1 MYGAGENRI
10 EYRLYVRLRAADDTQ
25 DLAGRGLRVE
35 RRPQLTV
42 ARLQLREQAHVLDG
56 DHGLVGERLQQ
67 LDLLL
72 RKWFDDSSCDRD
84 RPDGSALT
92 KHRHGQDGTEHT
104 EGVDD
109 VWIVVVIRD
118 LHDRCRK
125 DASRRRTRAARSL
138 RESLADGFDFFG
150 RTAVLGGEVDQL
162 TVEPMNSRQI
172 RAAEQRRRLRDCIE
186 DRLDIRRRARDD
198 AEDITGCRLPGQ
210 RAG

>member
-25 DLAGRGLRVE
+25 DVAGRGLRVE

-84 RPDGSALT
+84 RPDGAALT

-104 EGVDD
+104 EGGDY
-109 VWIVVVIRD
+109 VWIGVVIRD
-118 LHDRCRK
+118 LHDRCLQN
-125 DASRRRTRAARSL
+125 ASRRRTRAARSL
-138 RESLADGFDFFG
+138 RERLTDGFDFFG

-162 TVEPMNSRQI
+162 TVEPVNPRQI
-172 RAAEQRRRLRDCIE
+172 RLAEQRRRPGDGIE
-186 DRLDIRRRARDD
+186 GLLHSRRRTRDNTQD
-198 AEDITGCRLPGQ
+198 LGRRCLPFERL
-210 RAG
+210 R

>member
-25 DLAGRGLRVE
+25 DVAGRGLRVE

-42 ARLQLREQAHVLDG
+42 AR
-56 DHGLVGERLQQ
+56 QQ

-118 LHDRCRK
+118 LHDRCRQ
-125 DASRRRTRAARSL
+125 DA
-138 RESLADGFDFFG
+138 
-150 RTAVLGGEVDQL
+150 
-162 TVEPMNSRQI
+162 
-172 RAAEQRRRLRDCIE
+172 
-186 DRLDIRRRARDD
+186 
-198 AEDITGCRLPGQ
+198 
-210 RAG
+210 